1 MKVFIR
7 TIAVVSYIPL
17 GYVVYTYFTEFV
29 PKQGI
34 VDDMVCGVL
43 ILSLLL
49 VPILM
54 WKDAEKL

>member
-1 MKVFIR
+1 MKRFIR

-17 GYVVYTYFTEFV
+17 GYVVYTYFTKFV

-54 WKDAEKL
+54 WKDANRL

>member
-1 MKVFIR
+1 MKRFIR
-7 TIAVVSYIPL
+7 TIAVVSCLPL

-54 WKDAEKL
+54 WKDGEKL